1 MKEASRNNLH
11 LGSTATIVLVADNNI
26 LVANIGDFK
35 AILDIGVETGGG
47 QVQNWGGVP
56 RINGQLAITRAIGDI
71 LFKSYG
77 VIYAPEVIDW
87 QPLTA
92 NDGYL
97 VVASDGVFEKMNVQ
111 DVCDLLWEVT

>member
-1 MKEASRNNLH
+1 M
-11 LGSTATIVLVADNNI
+11 
-26 LVANIGDFK
+26 
-35 AILDIGVETGGG
+35 
-47 QVQNWGGVP
+47 
-56 RINGQLAITRAIGDI
+56 
-71 LFKSYG
+71 
-77 VIYAPEVIDW
+77 IDW